1 MIFDYL
7 DGEPIIPLK
16 IWSKN
21 NTWVEFQAYADS
33 GAGYSVFHQDTAMIL
48 GINYRQGSL
57 LKLTVGNGDKLPVY
71 LHRAKVNFANKEFYA
86 QIAFSKN
93 LVVGVNSPST
103 DGNMLEKIAREKGAK
118 TAYEYLKANTAD
130 PVRAHDLAPLSG
142 VLPYKY

>member
-93 LVVGVNSPST
+93 LVVGVNLLGQKSFFDRFTFCFQSWKKQ
-103 DGNMLEKIAREKGAK
+103 LEVIPKPGW
-118 TAYEYLKANTAD
+118 
-130 PVRAHDLAPLSG
+130 
-142 VLPYKY
+142 